1 LNSIYWLAGHTI
13 FSNWVSTNQGDE
25 LVTTTSGGLFLS
37 TDMTIT
43 TSDTFLV
50 LDGATGTLQPGESS
64 QDGAPSF
71 IVDGTLAPGTYYL
84 GVIVDFKNFPVESD
98 ETNNVSN
105 VVEVTVSA
113 QGLGVD
119 LIARDLTFSSSV
131 WQEGDSFTG
140 DWHVINQ
147 GDTLAA
153 TSSSTVYLSTDANV
167 TTADILVGTD
177 AATCEMSPGENNS
190 EVTGSAFSVTGFAPG
205 IYYAAALADAGD
217 DVAELDENN
226 NWSEVIQVQ
235 IAATATNDDDVI
247 DMSFST
253 DNETVSSLMGDDEI
267 ITGSGADILNGDE
280 GDDTLIGGAGGDALN
295 GGGGTNTASYET
307 SSAGV
312 TADLCTPA
320 NNTGDA
326 AGDIYTDIQNLI
338 GSEFADVLS
347 GDPGVNTISGLGG
360 NDTLFGSGAD
370 DFLNGDA
377 DDDTLV
383 GDAGADQLNGGTGT
397 DLASYITSISGVLVD
412 LAFAGSNSGDSA
424 GDVFTSIEGLEGSM
438 HNDDLRGD
446 GNANILMGDGGADTL
461 YGRDG
466 NDSLFGGDGNDLLFG
481 GTGADALDSG
491 IGQDRAQYHQAAAGL
506 QVDLAASHVNTGDA
520 AGDTFTDVEDL
531 FGSNFDD
538 TLSGNDLDNVIS
550 GHGGNDIINGRDG
563 ADTLNGGGGD
573 DNLIGGAG
581 IDNFN
586 GGAGID
592 RVQYQSSVVGL
603 RVDLQN
609 SGTNT
614 GDAAGETYV
623 LIEDVLASSGNDF
636 IFGNAGANKLY
647 GFDGVDRVFGRAG
660 NDTLFGGNGDDIIN
674 GGADDDILVGGLDVD
689 TFRFDGTDFGSD
701 RIVDFGPGELI
712 DLTFYAGLT
721 FGDLTIVDVAG
732 RAEVSFANGDITLT
746 GIQAINVVDTM
757 FDFAP

>member
-1 LNSIYWLAGHTI
+1 MNSIYWLAGHTI

-190 EVTGSAFSVTGFAPG
+190 EVTGSAFSVTGFAPE

-247 DMSFST
+247 DMSLST
-253 DNETVSSLMGDDEI
+253 DNETVSGLMGDDEI

-280 GDDTLIGGAGGDALN
+280 GDDTLIGGAGGDAL
-295 GGGGTNTASYET
+295 
-307 SSAGV
+307 
-312 TADLCTPA
+312 
-320 NNTGDA
+320 
-326 AGDIYTDIQNLI
+326 
-338 GSEFADVLS
+338 
-347 GDPGVNTISGLGG
+347 
-360 NDTLFGSGAD
+360 
-370 DFLNGDA
+370 
-377 DDDTLV
+377 
-383 GDAGADQLNGGTGT
+383 
-397 DLASYITSISGVLVD
+397 
-412 LAFAGSNSGDSA
+412 
-424 GDVFTSIEGLEGSM
+424 
-438 HNDDLRGD
+438 
-446 GNANILMGDGGADTL
+446 
-461 YGRDG
+461 
-466 NDSLFGGDGNDLLFG
+466 
-481 GTGADALDSG
+481 
-491 IGQDRAQYHQAAAGL
+491 
-506 QVDLAASHVNTGDA
+506 
-520 AGDTFTDVEDL
+520 
-531 FGSNFDD
+531 
-538 TLSGNDLDNVIS
+538 
-550 GHGGNDIINGRDG
+550 
-563 ADTLNGGGGD
+563 
-573 DNLIGGAG
+573 
-581 IDNFN
+581 
-586 GGAGID
+586 
-592 RVQYQSSVVGL
+592 
-603 RVDLQN
+603 
-609 SGTNT
+609 
-614 GDAAGETYV
+614 
-623 LIEDVLASSGNDF
+623 
-636 IFGNAGANKLY
+636 Y
-647 GFDGVDRVFGRAG
+647 GFDGVDRVFGCAG